1 MAKLILVIDVQG
13 DAKLIADDLANNG
26 SVEVRVQGVVGR
38 RARAVLGE
46 SAQNVVAHSFE
57 GPSKFAV
64 EQAYVSEERE
74 MYVSTPM
81 FSKRL
86 F

>member
-13 DAKLIADDLANNG
+13 DAEQIAKDIANNG
-26 SVEVRVQGVVGR
+26 NTEVKVRGVVGR

-46 SAQNVVAHSFE
+46 SAQNVVAYSFE

-64 EQAYVSEERE
+64 EQAYVSQDATYISGPLGTR
-74 MYVSTPM
+74 
-81 FSKRL
+81 RL